1 MRKFVIIPWTFLC
14 NRTVPSDQKGRLFDH
29 ASHHPDSWSGCQFGR
44 AEKLRRLANH
54 HIITMGTIVPFPAM
68 QLLRPSSIIIHHVSR
83 NNTSATTLAAKNI
96 VPHAYVT
103 RTSRP
108 RALSNSDFSTSS
120 LRMLSDTE
128 LLRTADIPD
137 GAKALAEAARAR
149 KRVADSIFI
158 LVDILLGN
166 YIGLGE

>member
-1 MRKFVIIPWTFLC
+1 MQP
-14 NRTVPSDQKGRLFDH
+14 GRPIQVAGRIH
-29 ASHHPDSWSGCQFGR
+29 QARQHSDSWRPGCLFER

-54 HIITMGTIVPFPAM
+54 HIVAMGTMIPFPAM
-68 QLLRPSSIIIHHVSR
+68 HAFLINISSIHHVARCSNSSDDHPCR
-83 NNTSATTLAAKNI
+83 GDI
-96 VPHAYVT
+96 VPHAYIN

-108 RALSNSDFSTSS
+108 RALSNSAFSTSS

-137 GAKALAEAARAR
+137 GAKAVAEAARAR

-158 LVDILLGN
+158 LVVYANCRLWCLVSGN
-166 YIGLGE
+166 SGGG